1 MANAIG
7 GGTIN
12 SVAVTFNPTYINL
25 NADGSFTVGVTVNLN
40 GTARARGIGVSA
52 DGLTFTLDGQPLT
65 PWAAL
70 TQLGSAL
77 ASAGPKVT
85 AVFQAAGAVVPLT
98 GP

>member
-1 MANAIG
+1 MPIG

-12 SVAVTFNPTYINL
+12 GVNATFNPVSML
-25 NADGSFTVGVTVNLN
+25 VNADGSCVVTVQVLMN
-40 GTARARGIGVSA
+40 GAIRVRQVSISA

-70 TQLGSAL
+70 TALGSAQP
-77 ASAGPKVT
+77 GVKIN
-85 AVFQAAGAVVPLT
+85 AVFSAAGATAPLT